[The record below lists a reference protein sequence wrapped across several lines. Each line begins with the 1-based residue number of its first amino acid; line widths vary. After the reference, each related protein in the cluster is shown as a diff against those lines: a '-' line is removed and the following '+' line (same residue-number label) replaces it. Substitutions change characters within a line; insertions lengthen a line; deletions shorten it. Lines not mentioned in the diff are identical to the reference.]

1 MSMNRMS
8 KMVLCIALTL
18 FFCACGQTG
27 PLFIP
32 EQAPSNE
39 EAPSAIAENPE
50 QLNTKE
56 GQ

>member
-1 MSMNRMS
+1 MS
-8 KMVLCIALTL
+8 KLALCVVLTL
-18 FFCACGQTG
+18 VLCACGQTG

-39 EAPSAIAENPE
+39 KTPQAVAENPE
-50 QLNTKE
+50 QLNNKE

>member
-1 MSMNRMS
+1 MNRTS
-8 KMVLCIALTL
+8 KLVLCIALTL
-18 FFCACGQTG
+18 FLFACGQTG

-39 EAPSAIAENPE
+39 EVPQTVAEDPE
-50 QLNTKE
+50 SLNSKE

>member
-8 KMVLCIALTL
+8 KLVLCVALTL
-18 FFCACGQTG
+18 FLCACGQTG

-39 EAPSAIAENPE
+39 KTPQVVAENPE
-50 QLNTKE
+50 QLNSRE
-56 GQ
+56 GR

>member
-8 KMVLCIALTL
+8 KLALCVVLTL
-18 FFCACGQTG
+18 VLCACGQTG

-39 EAPSAIAENPE
+39 KTPQAVAENPE
-50 QLNTKE
+50 QLNNKE